1 MNKILSILFFTVFSI
16 VKGDGV
22 EGYRFISNFQNDEI
36 IEVEIMTEFS
46 QSIYNYMTT
55 FSARIKTEYIKNT
68 KSSYEHEFLQTW
80 TDIISTSIRNDKVQV
95 NYDDQ
100 KLSGCQ
106 FSFFVDSTGSIEKIA
121 GVNDL
126 SREMIESAE
135 SYGFYLGGSNN
146 LLYPFGSDSI
156 RSVGDT
162 WTITDEKNNLEE
174 VPGFDTGS
182 GKIKRSATYTLKKVK
197 EKGGSAIAYIN
208 MKSLL
213 EISAVTNTWD
223 ESWEIDMT
231 GDYRGVI
238 RYDITRGEFIK
249 TKISATIKGGG
260 RDLIDDEEFTF
271 FQSLDLRMKGK

>member
-1 MNKILSILFFTVFSI
+1 MNKILPILFITVFSL
-16 VKGDGV
+16 VKSDEV

-46 QSIYNYMTT
+46 QNIYNYMTT

-68 KSSYEHEFLQTW
+68 ESSYEHEFLQTW
-80 TDIISTSIRNDKVQV
+80 SDIISTSIRNDKVRV

-126 SREMIESAE
+126 SREMVESAE
-135 SYGFYLGGSNN
+135 SYGFYISASNN

-162 WTITDEKNNLEE
+162 WIITDEKDNLEE
-174 VPGFDTGS
+174 VPGFDNATGKVKKS
-182 GKIKRSATYTLKKVK
+182 TTYTLKKVK
-197 EKGGSAIAYIN
+197 EKKGSVIAYIN
-208 MKSLL
+208 MESLL
-213 EISAVTNTWD
+213 EISAVMNTWD

-231 GDYRGVI
+231 GNFRGVI
-238 RYDITRGEFIK
+238 RYDITRGELIK
-249 TKISATIKGGG
+249 IKMSATVKGGG
-260 RDLIDDEEFTF
+260 KDLIDDEEFTF
-271 FQSLDLRMKGK
+271 FQAIDLRIKGK